1 MKLFSFWHIIFFNWK
16 YPGIVI
22 IASNIPKSLKYTK
35 KKLVK
40 IVSSDKRQNHIWYT
54 FSSCLVITDFK
65 MIPKVV
71 CLLIFLKIWIS
82 NLIFSDERYIFDEKC
97 TFSTFRWVSIIS
109 AKVNHSI
116 IKILISISHFINH
129 YIFFDFFECKKVKIN
144 LLAMQIT
151 FFLILLLKHYFVK
164 RWIFGAE
171 RCTWRMFCAEIVES
185 IFTSFHI
192 FNYLR

>member
-1 MKLFSFWHIIFFNWK
+1 MLQYIEAVFFLTYHIFQLEISRHSKNCIK
-16 YPGIVI
+16 YSKESQI
-22 IASNIPKSLKYTK
+22 KK

-71 CLLIFLKIWIS
+71 CLLIFLKILIS
-82 NLIFSDERYIFDEKC
+82 YLIFSDERYIFDENC

-116 IKILISISHFINH
+116 NFNKHFTFH
-129 YIFFDFFECKKVKIN
+129 YS
-144 LLAMQIT
+144 LY
-151 FFLILLLKHYFVK
+151 FL
-164 RWIFGAE
+164 
-171 RCTWRMFCAEIVES
+171 
-185 IFTSFHI
+185 
-192 FNYLR
+192 

>member
-22 IASNIPKSLKYTK
+22 IASNIPKSLKYKK

-116 IKILISISHFINH
+116 NFNKHFTFH
-129 YIFFDFFECKKVKIN
+129 YSLYFLWFLWVQKGKNN

-151 FFLILLLKHYFVK
+151 FFLILLLKHYS
-164 RWIFGAE
+164 G
-171 RCTWRMFCAEIVES
+171 
-185 IFTSFHI
+185 TSL
-192 FNYLR
+192 LRFPCCH